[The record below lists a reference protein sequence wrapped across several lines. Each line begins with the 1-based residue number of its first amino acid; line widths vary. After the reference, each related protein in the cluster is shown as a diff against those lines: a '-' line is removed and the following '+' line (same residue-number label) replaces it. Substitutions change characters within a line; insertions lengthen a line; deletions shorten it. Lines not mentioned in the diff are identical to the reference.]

1 MKKFSLVIPVFNE
14 EKNIGLLFSQINS
27 SLNQYSNFEIIFVD
41 DASQDNTLKNLK
53 KINRNNKNLVI
64 LENKKNLGQSLSIIR
79 AIKNANSN
87 VIITLDGDC
96 QNDPNDIVKLYNKYI
111 SDSDLKLV
119 AGIRQNRKDTM
130 IKIISSIIA
139 NKIRNFFLK
148 DNCTDT
154 GCALKVFD
162 KKIFLN
168 FYEFD
173 GIHRFLPALFN
184 GYGYKVFFLP
194 VNHRARIHGQ
204 SKYGTL
210 KRAIK
215 GISDIFLVKK
225 LIKNNKN

>member
-14 EKNIGLLFSQINS
+14 EKNIDILFNQINS

-53 KINRNNKNLVI
+53 IINKNNKNLVI

-79 AIKNANSN
+79 AIKNANSD

-96 QNDPNDIVKLYNKYI
+96 QNDPNDIVKLYDKYI

-154 GCALKVFD
+154 GCGLKVFD
-162 KKIFLN
+162 KNIFLN

-194 VNHRARIHGQ
+194 VNHRSRVHGQ

-215 GISDIFLVKK
+215 GINDIFLVKK